1 MMKASLALTA
11 CWIFVLLIIPP
22 LHAEELSGQIERVD
36 WETVTLRGANNNKVI
51 VRVDGQKRLEAAQF
65 LGKTVRVEIRGQD
78 GNFSVM
84 KFEHESSL
92 RDQH

>member
-1 MMKASLALTA
+1 MKASLQLIA

-36 WETVTLRGANNNKVI
+36 WETVTLRGANDNRVV
-51 VRVDGQKRLEAAQF
+51 VRVDGVKRLEAAQF

-78 GNFSVM
+78 GNFRVM
-84 KFEHESSL
+84 KFQQESL
-92 RDQH
+92 RND